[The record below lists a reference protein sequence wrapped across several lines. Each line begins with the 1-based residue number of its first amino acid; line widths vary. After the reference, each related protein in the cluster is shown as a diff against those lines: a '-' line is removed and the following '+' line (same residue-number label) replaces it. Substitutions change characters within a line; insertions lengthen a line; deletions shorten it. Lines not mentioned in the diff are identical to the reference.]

1 MGLFLTADWMEGYV
15 CSLDMEGEMDCVVI
29 HLYLNVKTYS
39 PSLPGNIPAVSRVL
53 QTQSRSSVNTD
64 LFVCHAGSC
73 AADRMIF
80 YEYRYGEA

>member
-1 MGLFLTADWMEGYV
+1 MEGYV

-39 PSLPGNIPAVSRVL
+39 PSLPGNLACFANTKPEC
-53 QTQSRSSVNTD
+53 VNTD

-80 YEYRYGEA
+80 YKYRYGEA